1 MANTAKKIS
10 QRLSKNIKL
19 YRKNA
24 GLTQVQ
30 LGLAA
35 GLGEDYLA
43 HIEQEKNFPSIKA
56 LCKIADI
63 LNIDPVELL
72 KP

>member
-1 MANTAKKIS
+1 MANTAKIIS
-10 QRLSKNIKL
+10 LRIKNNLKL

-30 LGLAA
+30 LGIAA
-35 GLGEDYLA
+35 GLGEDYIA

-56 LCKIADI
+56 LCKIADV
-63 LNIDPVELL
+63 LNIDPIDFL